1 MNLINYY
8 KQITF
13 LPFTMPYIST
23 GGSIHEVIANLK
35 KKKNP
40 FDLHLF
46 LPDSPN
52 LLQSKGKQFQYAR

>member
-1 MNLINYY
+1 
-8 KQITF
+8 
-13 LPFTMPYIST
+13 MPYIST